1 MRKITRSLTTTTHV
15 YSEHPNWGLGE
26 IVGWTEPDALDII
39 FENGKYG
46 SADCSIGLKKG

>member
-26 IVGWTEPDALDII
+26 IVGLTEPDALDII